1 MAYVVGWGGGGG
13 LEDTITKDPLKRM
26 LLWGGGGQHQPRV
39 LCKRVL
45 NIEDT
50 KDKDGVIVFLFFLLL
65 LILFLF
71 LLSLWQL

>member
-1 MAYVVGWGGGGG
+1 MAYVVVWGGGG

-26 LLWGGGGQHQPRV
+26 LLWGGGQHQPRV

-50 KDKDGVIVFLFFLLL
+50 KAKDGVIVFLFFLLL
-65 LILFLF
+65 LLLLFF
-71 LLSLWQL
+71 FV